1 MLRLKFRHRIQATN
15 QENTMQAEII
25 RKFLD
30 TSRNYLRSENSSA
43 GE

>member
-1 MLRLKFRHRIQATN
+1 MLRLKFRYRIQATI
-15 QENTMQAEII
+15 QENTMQADII

-30 TSRNYLRSENSSA
+30 TSRSYLSSENSSA